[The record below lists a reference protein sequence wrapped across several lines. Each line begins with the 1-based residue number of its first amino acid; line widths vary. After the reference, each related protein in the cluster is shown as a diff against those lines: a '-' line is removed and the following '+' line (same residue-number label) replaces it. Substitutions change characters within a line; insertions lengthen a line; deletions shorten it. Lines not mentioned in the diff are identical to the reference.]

1 MKKNRLLFFFTFIG
15 LVVASITASAMSGK
29 IKGPNRAPV
38 ADAGFDQIVEPYYQV
53 VLDGSKSFD
62 PDGDK
67 LTYEWDLVAAPE
79 GGKAKLTGD
88 KSMISCFLP
97 NKTGVWVVR
106 LTVSDRR
113 LKSESDVIQVR
124 VKLPELSQLP
134 GPVPTQPDFKIIKIA
149 ALGVHN
155 NKYVDDFRVKVENT
169 GSDYSGAL
177 DFRIVGIDQ
186 LRNGKFTLD
195 KRLVVND
202 SYIRRGEEKWLTL
215 MKQELEWPEE
225 VRKIT
230 FALIVDP
237 ENKINELNE
246 NNNYLERTI
255 HRFNLLP
262 CCNVGLSDKITINGR
277 MIRKGQRYTFPIK
290 SYGTMIGINLI
301 NCCGKSKTSELH
313 FVYDWT
319 PLKPDGENILIQKS
333 EITLNGGEKYIRFD
347 GLRIPRKEKYKKN
360 YTIFA
365 IIRHHENGYDVLYE
379 TPVRAD
385 YVKIV
390 GK

>member
-1 MKKNRLLFFFTFIG
+1 
-15 LVVASITASAMSGK
+15 MSGK

-67 LTYEWDLVAAPE
+67 L
-79 GGKAKLTGD
+79 
-88 KSMISCFLP
+88 
-97 NKTGVWVVR
+97 
-106 LTVSDRR
+106 
-113 LKSESDVIQVR
+113 
-124 VKLPELSQLP
+124 
-134 GPVPTQPDFKIIKIA
+134 
-149 ALGVHN
+149 
-155 NKYVDDFRVKVENT
+155 
-169 GSDYSGAL
+169 
-177 DFRIVGIDQ
+177 
-186 LRNGKFTLD
+186 
-195 KRLVVND
+195 
-202 SYIRRGEEKWLTL
+202 
-215 MKQELEWPEE
+215 
-225 VRKIT
+225 
-230 FALIVDP
+230 
-237 ENKINELNE
+237 
-246 NNNYLERTI
+246 
-255 HRFNLLP
+255 
-262 CCNVGLSDKITINGR
+262 
-277 MIRKGQRYTFPIK
+277 IK

-319 PLKPDGENILIQKS
+319 PLKSDGENILIRKS
-333 EITLNGGEKYIRFD
+333 DITLKVGEKYIRFD

-365 IIRHHENGYDVLYE
+365 IIRHHKNGYDVLYE